1 MVYKMSL
8 LKQWKEK
15 LENQTETSVN
25 EFWDEYSSTETR
37 IYEDILKKKNPKITG
52 VISKLADDYKTS
64 TVLIVGF
71 LDGINSSLVDQVNL
85 ETLDDESEISITI
98 DFESLYFHM
107 LEAGADYL
115 FELPEWNAI
124 LSEAKIIE
132 ITKVYKRSKI
142 VVKGEKI
149 GRNDPCPCG
158 SGKKYKKCCGIN
170 QE

>member
-1 MVYKMSL
+1 MSL
-8 LKQWKEK
+8 LSQWKEI

-25 EFWDEYSSTETR
+25 DFWDEYSSTETR
-37 IYEDILKKKNPKITG
+37 IYEDILRKKNAKISG
-52 VISKLADDYKTS
+52 VISKLAEEYKTS

-71 LDGINSSLVDQVNL
+71 LDGINSSLIDAVNL
-85 ETLDDESEISITI
+85 DDLDDESEINIMI

-115 FELPEWNAI
+115 FELPEWKSI
-124 LSEAKIIE
+124 LNENKIIE
-132 ITKVYKRSKI
+132 ITKAYKRSKI
-142 VVKGEKI
+142 VIKGERI

-158 SGKKYKKCCGIN
+158 SGKKYKKCCGVN

>member
-1 MVYKMSL
+1 MSL
-8 LKQWKEK
+8 LKEWKEL

-25 EFWDEYSSTETR
+25 NFWDEYSSTETR
-37 IYEDILKKKNPKITG
+37 IYEDILRKKNAKISG
-52 VISKLADDYKTS
+52 VISKLAEEYKTS
-64 TVLIVGF
+64 AVLIVGF
-71 LDGINSSLVDQVNL
+71 LDGINSSLIDAVNL
-85 ETLDDESEISITI
+85 EGLDDESEISIMI

-115 FELPEWNAI
+115 FELPEWKAI
-124 LSEAKIIE
+124 LSENKIIE
-132 ITKVYKRSKI
+132 ITKAYKRSKI
-142 VVKGEKI
+142 VVKGERI

>member
-1 MVYKMSL
+1 MSL
-8 LKQWKEK
+8 LKQWKEI

-37 IYEDILKKKNPKITG
+37 IYEDILRKKNPKITG
-52 VISKLADDYKTS
+52 VISKLAEEYKTS

-71 LDGINSSLVDQVNL
+71 LDGINSSLVDDVKL
-85 ETLDDESEISITI
+85 DDLDDESEINITI

-115 FELPEWNAI
+115 FELPEWKTI
-124 LSEAKIIE
+124 LNENKIIE
-132 ITKVYKRSKI
+132 ITKAYKRSKI
-142 VVKGEKI
+142 VVKGERI

-158 SGKKYKKCCGIN
+158 SGKKYKKCCNIN

>member
-1 MVYKMSL
+1 MSL
-8 LKQWKEK
+8 LKQWKEI
-15 LENQTETSVN
+15 LENQTEKSVN

-37 IYEDILKKKNPKITG
+37 IYEDILRKKNPNISG
-52 VISKLADDYKTS
+52 VISKLAEEYKTT

-71 LDGINSSLVDQVNL
+71 IDGINSSLVDEVKLDN
-85 ETLDDESEISITI
+85 LDDESEINITI

-115 FELPEWNAI
+115 YELPEWKYI
-124 LSEAKIIE
+124 LNETKVFE
-132 ITKVYKRSKI
+132 ITKAFKRSKI
-142 VVKGEKI
+142 VVKGERI

>member
-1 MVYKMSL
+1 MSL
-8 LKQWKEK
+8 LKQWKEI
-15 LENQTETSVN
+15 LENQTEKSVN

-37 IYEDILKKKNPKITG
+37 IYEDILRKKNPNISG
-52 VISKLADDYKTS
+52 VISKLAEEYKTT

-71 LDGINSSLVDQVNL
+71 IDGINSSLVDEVKLDN
-85 ETLDDESEISITI
+85 LDDESEINITI

-115 FELPEWNAI
+115 YELPEWKYI
-124 LSEAKIIE
+124 LNETKVVE
-132 ITKVYKRSKI
+132 ITKAFKRSKI
-142 VVKGEKI
+142 VVKGERI